1 MIELNEL
8 TDAAQKAFP
17 ADALSPDRDDS
28 WKLVAEMGWLMVR
41 LPEEDGGLGLG
52 REASTAIHTEMGRVL
67 ATAPLIPAQLGLQAV
82 QAGAI
87 AERAEWLERL
97 AGGEY
102 APLHLLP
109 ARLERSAGGTVSGTV
124 GGVFDADMAS
134 AVVVRLP
141 MGYALVPLD
150 APGVTIVERPIWD
163 SGRRLFDLV
172 LDGYAPEPALMLTD
186 ADGAAALH
194 DALAPEA
201 HLALAADCLGAAGA
215 ALDLT
220 VEYMKMRRQFDRPIA
235 MFQALKHRAAD
246 MKTRLVVAEAL
257 LWSRVRDAEATSTQI
272 AAAKTLAAE
281 AFQFVTEEAIQL
293 HGGIG
298 LTEEHPI
305 HRFMKRAM
313 LNLQLCGS
321 PDHWNERTG
330 REALAAS
337 AKAAANA
344 AAKASG

>member
-17 ADALSPDRDDS
+17 ADALSPGRDES
-28 WKLVAEMGWLMVR
+28 WRLVAEMGWLMVR
-41 LPEEDGGLGLG
+41 LPEEDGGLGLD
-52 REASTAIHTEMGRVL
+52 REASAAIHFEMGRVL
-67 ATAPLIPAQLGLQAV
+67 ATTPLIPAQLGLQAV
-82 QAGAI
+82 LASEI
-87 AERAEWLERL
+87 AARVEWLERL

-109 ARLERSAGGTVSGTV
+109 AKLEAAPNGTLSGVV
-124 GGVFDADMAS
+124 GGVFDADMAV
-134 AVVVRLP
+134 AVVAKLP
-141 MGYALVPLD
+141 GGYALVPTD
-150 APGVTIVERPIWD
+150 APGVSIVERAIWD
-163 SGRRLFDLV
+163 PSRRLFDIV
-172 LDGYAPEPALMLTD
+172 LDGYAPDPALMLTD

-201 HLALAADCLGAAGA
+201 HLAVAADCLGAANA
-215 ALDLT
+215 ALELT
-220 VEYMKMRRQFDRPIA
+220 IEYMKMRRQFDRPIA

-246 MKTRLVVAEAL
+246 MKARIAVAEAL
-257 LWSRVRDAEATSTQI
+257 LWNRVRDDAATLVQC

-281 AFQFVTEEAIQL
+281 AFAFVTEEAIQL

-321 PDHWNERTG
+321 PDLWNERTG
-330 REALAAS
+330 REAL
-337 AKAAANA
+337 
-344 AAKASG
+344 G

>member
-17 ADALSPDRDDS
+17 ADALSPGRDES
-28 WKLVAEMGWLMVR
+28 WRLVAEMGWLMVR

-52 REASTAIHTEMGRVL
+52 REASTAIHFEMGRVL
-67 ATAPLIPAQLGLQAV
+67 ATTPLIPAQLGLQAV
-82 QAGAI
+82 LASEI
-87 AERAEWLERL
+87 AARVEWLERL

-109 ARLERSAGGTVSGTV
+109 AKLEAAPNGTLSGVV
-124 GGVFDADMAS
+124 GGVFDADMAV
-134 AVVVRLP
+134 AVVAKLP
-141 MGYALVPLD
+141 GGYALVPTD
-150 APGVTIVERPIWD
+150 APGVSIVERAIWD
-163 SGRRLFDLV
+163 PSRRLFDIV
-172 LDGYAPEPALMLTD
+172 LDGYAPDPALMLTD

-201 HLALAADCLGAAGA
+201 HLAVAADCLGAANA
-215 ALDLT
+215 ALELT
-220 VEYMKMRRQFDRPIA
+220 IEYMKMRRQFDRPIA

-246 MKTRLVVAEAL
+246 MKARVAVAEAL
-257 LWSRVRDAEATSTQI
+257 LWNRVRDDAATLVQC

-281 AFQFVTEEAIQL
+281 AFAFVTEEAIQL

-321 PDHWNERTG
+321 PDLWNERTG
-330 REALAAS
+330 REAL
-337 AKAAANA
+337 
-344 AAKASG
+344 G

>member
-17 ADALSPDRDDS
+17 ADALSPGRDES
-28 WKLVAEMGWLMVR
+28 WRLVAEMGWLMVR

-52 REASTAIHTEMGRVL
+52 REASTAIHFEMGRVL
-67 ATAPLIPAQLGLQAV
+67 ATTPLIPAQLGLQAV
-82 QAGAI
+82 LASEI
-87 AERAEWLERL
+87 AARVEWLERL

-109 ARLERSAGGTVSGTV
+109 AKLEAAPNGTLSGVV
-124 GGVFDADMAS
+124 GGVFDADMAV
-134 AVVVRLP
+134 AVVAKLP
-141 MGYALVPLD
+141 GGYALVPTD
-150 APGVTIVERPIWD
+150 APGVSIVERAIWD
-163 SGRRLFDLV
+163 PSRRLFDIV
-172 LDGYAPEPALMLTD
+172 LDGYAPDPALMLTD

-201 HLALAADCLGAAGA
+201 HLAVAADCLGAANV
-215 ALDLT
+215 ALELT
-220 VEYMKMRRQFDRPIA
+220 IEYMKMRRQFDRPIA

-246 MKTRLVVAEAL
+246 MKARIAVAEAL
-257 LWSRVRDAEATSTQI
+257 LWNRVRDDAATLVQC

-281 AFQFVTEEAIQL
+281 AFAFVTEEAIQL

-321 PDHWNERTG
+321 PDLWNERTG
-330 REALAAS
+330 REAL
-337 AKAAANA
+337 
-344 AAKASG
+344 G